1 MSLSRYSVSVILSA
15 VVAAGFALGANPAA
29 LAQDSVPAKVAAAP
43 ASPAGAAQVADSC
56 ASWDSCAKELSQ
68 QVERA
73 RREWQAERP
82 KIEAEIERERQ
93 ASGIETAKLRL
104 LAEQFRENQGQY
116 RQEIAQAARDAARAA
131 QQLSGQ
137 GQKSAIYTERAQ
149 ALRPFVQANSDE
161 GWLGVE
167 IGEVTAQKAKDLK
180 LSSERGVVVS
190 GVEQNSPAAKAGL
203 KKNDVIL
210 QYNGENV
217 EGAEQFRRLVRET
230 PPDRTI
236 TLAVSR
242 DGKTRNLSV
251 KLEDRAHA
259 ERQNL
264 QALSGSLRNLQ
275 LALPNQ
281 EWSRNFAAPDLFLFS
296 TRTPVLGITAE
307 DLSGQL
313 GTYFGAPDGQ
323 GVLVRDVR
331 SASPAE
337 KAGLKAGDV
346 IISANGKPVHSLS
359 DLRGDLPARDT
370 KSATTLALGLIRK
383 GAQMKISVTI
393 EPPSTPE
400 PTRPTRTA
408 QL

>member
-1 MSLSRYSVSVILSA
+1 MSA

-73 RREWQAERP
+73 RRAWQAERP

-116 RQEIAQAARDAARAA
+116 RQEIAQAAQDAARAA

-180 LSSERGVVVS
+180 LSIPYVS
-190 GVEQNSPAAKAGL
+190 
-203 KKNDVIL
+203 
-210 QYNGENV
+210 
-217 EGAEQFRRLVRET
+217 
-230 PPDRTI
+230 
-236 TLAVSR
+236 
-242 DGKTRNLSV
+242 
-251 KLEDRAHA
+251 H
-259 ERQNL
+259 
-264 QALSGSLRNLQ
+264 
-275 LALPNQ
+275 
-281 EWSRNFAAPDLFLFS
+281 
-296 TRTPVLGITAE
+296 
-307 DLSGQL
+307 
-313 GTYFGAPDGQ
+313 
-323 GVLVRDVR
+323 R
-331 SASPAE
+331 S
-337 KAGLKAGDV
+337 
-346 IISANGKPVHSLS
+346 
-359 DLRGDLPARDT
+359 
-370 KSATTLALGLIRK
+370 
-383 GAQMKISVTI
+383 
-393 EPPSTPE
+393 
-400 PTRPTRTA
+400 
-408 QL
+408 